1 MGNAL
6 DPSART
12 AAARAGGQRGR
23 RLQERDVTAEIRLG
37 PSGAIVE
44 VRGAAEGLPLRL
56 AYASRMVQV
65 VGELLGLRDFM
76 TLEASVTGG
85 HLFVRAEADGGL
97 SALQLAPAKSR
108 AEIQAAHPTPL

>member
-1 MGNAL
+1 MGNAV

-12 AAARAGGQRGR
+12 AVAHTGGQRGR
-23 RLQERDVTAEIRLG
+23 LQDRDVTAEIRLS

-44 VRGAAEGLPLRL
+44 VRGAAEGLPPRL

-76 TLEASVTGG
+76 TIEASVTGG

-97 SALQLAPAKSR
+97 SALRLAAAKSR
-108 AEIQAAHPTPL
+108 AEIEAARPTPL